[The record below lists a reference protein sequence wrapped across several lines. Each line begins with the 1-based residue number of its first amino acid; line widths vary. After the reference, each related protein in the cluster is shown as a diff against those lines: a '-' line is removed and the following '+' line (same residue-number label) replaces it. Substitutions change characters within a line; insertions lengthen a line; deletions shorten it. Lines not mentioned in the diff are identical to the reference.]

1 MIPLEFVKTLGIP
14 ISRLTMEEVICLVEE
29 WLVSKAG
36 KKRIVTVNPEFLVLS
51 YYNREFES
59 ILRKA
64 DLAVPDGVGILTAAQ
79 YSFYMRSLPNS
90 KLLCL
95 AGSFFYGIVCGLALL
110 FCPAFFK
117 VLKERITG
125 VDLVG
130 NLCQKSRE
138 QGWRV
143 FLLGGWF
150 GVGAQ
155 TAANLRA
162 KYPGLI
168 LNHFQGSPDCRS
180 ETRSELDKTLQI
192 ISNFNP
198 DILLVAYGFPAQ
210 EYWISSNFESIP
222 CRLVIGVGGTLDM
235 LSGRV
240 RRAPYFFRRL
250 GLEWL
255 WRLLLEPGRFT
266 RIFRA
271 VVVFP
276 YLVWRSN
283 LLEDKKI
290 TPFKVNS

>member
-143 FLLGGWF
+143 FLLGGWWLWMAPLLIG
-150 GVGAQ
+150 GVM
-155 TAANLRA
+155 
-162 KYPGLI
+162 I
-168 LNHFQGSPDCRS
+168 
-180 ETRSELDKTLQI
+180 
-192 ISNFNP
+192 
-198 DILLVAYGFPAQ
+198 
-210 EYWISSNFESIP
+210 
-222 CRLVIGVGGTLDM
+222 
-235 LSGRV
+235 GRV
-240 RRAPYFFRRL
+240 MAGVHYPSDVITGSIIGCLSVFGAYFL
-250 GLEWL
+250 
-255 WRLLLEPGRFT
+255 
-266 RIFRA
+266 IF
-271 VVVFP
+271 
-276 YLVWRSN
+276 L
-283 LLEDKKI
+283 
-290 TPFKVNS
+290 